1 MEQVHFRG
9 KARVI
14 CKGAKRVD
22 GGMDSDAGE
31 QTPTAIKDR
40 DQQEA
45 HRDGKDDLAQ
55 VIKQIHAAAVEQ
67 VDDMPDAEGYAGDN
81 NSRLDIVLCN
91 GLKQKTPE
99 DHFLQKSDAEHT
111 YDAADRCRRRVIES
125 NTVPEIFRCQ
135 NHKRHIVKEPTCGN
149 GRFTKPIPFLQ
160 VVLSDKGEKH
170 DRLQNA
176 ESGTCRVCDP
186 DGLVQRIRQR
196 LQNTVNHD
204 PYNRKGQFAFLI

>member
-22 GGMDSDAGE
+22 GGMNDDAGE
-31 QTPTAIKDR
+31 QTSTAIKDR

-55 VIKQIHAAAVEQ
+55 VIDKVHAAAVEQ

-91 GLKQKTPE
+91 GLKQQPPE
-99 DHFLQKSDAEHT
+99 DHFLQET
-111 YDAADRCRRRVIES
+111 
-125 NTVPEIFRCQ
+125 NT
-135 NHKRHIVKEPTCGN
+135 
-149 GRFTKPIPFLQ
+149 
-160 VVLSDKGEKH
+160 
-170 DRLQNA
+170 
-176 ESGTCRVCDP
+176 
-186 DGLVQRIRQR
+186 
-196 LQNTVNHD
+196 
-204 PYNRKGQFAFLI
+204 